1 MTLIQVFYTRLYLSY
16 VHVCYLVH
24 SYFSVSNHAC
34 LSIMTPGEEKFE
46 RNKNNEDVHFIT
58 ACWKL
63 SFKLW

>member
-1 MTLIQVFYTRLYLSY
+1 MFVIYEDFSGHDY
-16 VHVCYLVH
+16 
-24 SYFSVSNHAC
+24 SVSNHAC